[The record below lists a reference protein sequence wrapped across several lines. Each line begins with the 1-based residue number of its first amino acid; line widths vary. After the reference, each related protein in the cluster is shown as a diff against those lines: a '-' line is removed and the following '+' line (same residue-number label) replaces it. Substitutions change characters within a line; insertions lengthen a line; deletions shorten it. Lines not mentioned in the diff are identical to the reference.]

1 MQDACCPWQWALCTS
16 GRACCNRCRSC
27 HCCNT
32 VPPGIGNLV
41 RPLLLASSKASAG
54 PKLLCC
60 NWAPGPARRYCPVTA
75 DPMVAWPDAQST
87 CRLTEWLMAWM
98 NSHTAQA
105 HVPRASLLLLMQD
118 QQYKVGC
125 SLVRQSQAD
134 LVEDDAQPPPAI
146 ARQRQPPQTQ
156 VLAC

>member
-1 MQDACCPWQWALCTS
+1 MHQQLDDALIKDK
-16 GRACCNRCRSC
+16 GRAHGAVMLLGTGCPGRK
-27 HCCNT
+27 HC
-32 VPPGIGNLV
+32 
-41 RPLLLASSKASAG
+41 PL
-54 PKLLCC
+54 
-60 NWAPGPARRYCPVTA
+60 PVDLINA
-75 DPMVAWPDAQST
+75 YFDVQST
-87 CRLTEWLMAWM
+87 YCLAGGLIVWMAP
-98 NSHTAQA
+98 HTAQA
-105 HVPRASLLLLMQD
+105 HVSRSSLLLLLQD

>member
-1 MQDACCPWQWALCTS
+1 MISQVLLMLQIDS
-16 GRACCNRCRSC
+16 F
-27 HCCNT
+27 
-32 VPPGIGNLV
+32 
-41 RPLLLASSKASAG
+41 PL
-54 PKLLCC
+54 
-60 NWAPGPARRYCPVTA
+60 
-75 DPMVAWPDAQST
+75 
-87 CRLTEWLMAWM
+87 
-98 NSHTAQA
+98 H
-105 HVPRASLLLLMQD
+105 LMQD